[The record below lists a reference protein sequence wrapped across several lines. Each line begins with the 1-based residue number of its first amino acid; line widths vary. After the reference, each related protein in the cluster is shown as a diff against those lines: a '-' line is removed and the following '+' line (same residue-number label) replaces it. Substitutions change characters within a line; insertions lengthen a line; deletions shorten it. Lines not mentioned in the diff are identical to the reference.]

1 MVVESPGDDV
11 HDRALA
17 LHLAER
23 PPSWS
28 RFIWQWAKERE
39 CAARR
44 VLLTQGTSVQQSGG
58 RTRIE
63 IIHLR

>member
-1 MVVESPGDDV
+1 V
-11 HDRALA
+11 HLP
-17 LHLAER
+17 ER

-28 RFIWQWAKERE
+28 RFIWQWAQEHD

-44 VLLTQGTSVQQSGG
+44 VLLTQGTSVQRPGG